1 MIATRLPLRQ
11 SLYVLNLAVGMLL
24 FVCAFSF
31 MGAVTRSI
39 TLGLDRF
46 GSDAIIV
53 SKPDAGFTNR
63 PDPASLDRADVARL
77 RSALGDRFEISP
89 VARSVAPVSAG
100 RDEELVT
107 VWRADPSL
115 FEAAGLEIVEGRAF
129 SQFEAATRADVCL
142 VSADIL
148 ESLGGRNG
156 SKLRQIS
163 VEGRSCRVI
172 GTVSSAETIP
182 NFTVAEAVY
191 LPFGTGPRANP
202 AESAPVT
209 QIFLRDRSGTPDAAA
224 GQRIRS
230 ALAASDAGRLDIWF
244 ASDFWTLRTGIANS
258 LWLLVLLMSCVVLG
272 LAALGLANSL
282 SLDVLQRRGE
292 IGLRIALGATR
303 RDIFAMFLA
312 QGLGVVLAG
321 GLLGSAAG
329 ALLSLYVLGPLVSG
343 SDLLAGGEMSID
355 ATTLAAALLVLACTS
370 FAACFVPARQAM
382 KVDPSLAIRNL

>member
-1 MIATRLPLRQ
+1 MTFRLPPVRQ

-53 SKPDAGFTNR
+53 SKPEVSFTNR
-63 PDPASLDRADVARL
+63 PDPASLDRSDVAAL
-77 RSALGDRFEISP
+77 RSALGHLYEISP
-89 VARSVAPVSAG
+89 VARSVGPVSAG
-100 RDEELVT
+100 GEEELVT

-115 FEAAGLEIVEGRAF
+115 FGAAGLEILEGRAF
-129 SQFEAATRADVCL
+129 SQFEAASRADVCL

-148 ESLGGRNG
+148 QSLGGRDG
-156 SKLRQIS
+156 VPLRQIS
-163 VEGRSCRVI
+163 VEGRACRVI
-172 GTVSSAETIP
+172 GTVSSAEIIP
-182 NFTVAEAVY
+182 NFTVSEAVY

-202 AESAPVT
+202 EESAPVT
-209 QIFLRDRSGTPDAAA
+209 QIFLRDRGGAPDPAAA
-224 GQRIRS
+224 EAIRA
-230 ALAASDAGRLDIWF
+230 ALPASDGDKIDIWF
-244 ASDFWTLRTGIANS
+244 ASDFWSLRTGIANS

-303 RDIFAMFLA
+303 RDIFAMFLI
-312 QGLGVVLAG
+312 QGLGVVLVG

-329 ALLSLYVLGPLVSG
+329 AVLSLYVLGPLVSG
-343 SDLLAGGEMSID
+343 SDLLAGGEMVVD
-355 ATTLAAALLVLACTS
+355 ATTLAAALLVLAATS
-370 FAACFVPARQAM
+370 FAACFLPARRAM